1 MCGIV
6 GILSQ
11 QNVTDRLIE
20 GLKRLEYRGYDSAGV
35 ATIDDNVLSRRRA
48 PGKLK
53 ELENIC
59 KERPLSG
66 NIGIGHTRWATHG
79 IANKEN
85 AHPHMSDHVAVVHNG
100 IIENFAE
107 LKEDL
112 QQRYA
117 FQSET
122 DTEVVVYLLE
132 DEIKAGHTPLKA
144 LQNIVKKIKGA
155 YALAILFK
163 NHPETLYGVRHGSPL
178 VVGMSE
184 EHGAMLGSD
193 AISLAPWARKLC
205 YLQDGDMVELRL
217 DQLSFFDKDEVAV
230 DRPFV
235 QNYVSADT
243 IGKGEYRHYMLKE
256 IFEQP
261 AIIGQLLNHVLA
273 ADSDHITLPTLDF
286 DFSTIDR
293 ISIIACGT
301 SYYSGMVAEYWFE
314 KMAGI
319 AVDVDIASE
328 FRYRSPVF
336 SKNHLCVFI
345 SQSGETIDTL
355 AALDLCKKQGAKTL
369 AIVNVPQS
377 SIARMADHVIF
388 THAGPEIG
396 VASTKAFTCQM
407 LCLLS
412 LALSAARQ
420 QKRLTAE
427 DEKSIIGGLR
437 TLPGMMN
444 HVLGDDAIKG
454 LSEKLTSAEH
464 VIFLGR
470 GIEYPLALEAAL
482 KLKEI
487 TYIPAHAYAAG
498 ELKHGPI
505 ATIDPDVPVL
515 VLAPHDAWFE
525 KTMGNIQEVLAR
537 RGNVIIFTDSPGFD
551 HISGVFKDRFKMGE
565 NIIVCPE
572 IHNDL
577 KPFLFILPLQL
588 LAYHTAVKIGT
599 DVDQPRNL
607 AKSVTV
613 E

>member
-11 QNVTDRLIE
+11 HNVTDRLIE

-35 ATIDDNVLSRRRA
+35 ATIDDNILSRRRA

-66 NIGIGHTRWATHG
+66 KIGIGHTRWATHG

-112 QQRYA
+112 QQRYT

-132 DEIKAGHTPLKA
+132 DEIKAELTPLKA
-144 LQNIVKKIKGA
+144 LQNVVKKIKGA

-163 NHPETLYGVRHGSPL
+163 NHPDTLYGVRHGSPL
-178 VVGMSE
+178 VVGVSE

-230 DRPFV
+230 DRSFV

-273 ADSDHITLPTLDF
+273 TDSDHITLPTLDF
-286 DFSTIDR
+286 DFSTIER

-427 DEKSIIGGLR
+427 DEKSIIDGLR

-444 HVLGDDAIKG
+444 HVLGDDLIKG

-470 GIEYPLALEAAL
+470 GIQYPLALEAAL

-551 HISGVFKDRFKMGE
+551 HISTVFKDRFKMGE